1 MTILGIDPGYG
12 SLGWSVISRDLKLID
27 FGSIE
32 TSSGANIA
40 ERLHLIHKQLESII
54 VKHKPDCAA
63 IERLFFNKNS
73 TTAIDV
79 AKAIGVIL
87 LTLTIHEIC
96 YTEYTPSQVKQ
107 SITGY
112 GRAGKD
118 QVQFMIMKIF
128 KLDEIPKPDDA
139 ADAIAI
145 ALCHALSNNSS
156 SRSI

>member
-1 MTILGIDPGYG
+1 VKILGIDPGYG
-12 SLGWSVISRDLKLID
+12 SLGWSVITGDLRLID

-32 TSSGANIA
+32 TPSGKNIA
-40 ERLHLIHKQLESII
+40 ERLVLIHTRLESII
-54 VKHKPDCAA
+54 IKEKPECAA

-73 TTAIDV
+73 TTAMDV
-79 AKAIGVIL
+79 AKAIGAVL
-87 LTLTIHEIC
+87 LTLKLHGINHS
-96 YTEYTPSQVKQ
+96 EYTPSQIKQ

-145 ALCHALSNNSS
+145 ALCHALSNSS
-156 SRSI
+156 LIRSF